1 MMFKKIDFKTIVI
14 VVALIALGSLNF
26 YMFRDEIFNKP
37 KDNLYEV
44 DIKNFRGIEDL
55 KLTGVIYEVIDNIG
69 NYHGTGILRVNI
81 IETNVEYYDP
91 RDHQANYYCIIKNGK
106 AELYVKG
113 VSDIKPNDSI
123 FVNISQEKSIVFNS
137 KRNYN
142 RQLSFIVYPRRFFD
156 FIKRKGYQEI

>member
-1 MMFKKIDFKTIVI
+1 MFKKIDFKTIVI

-26 YMFRDEIFNKP
+26 YMFRDEIFNKS

-81 IETNVEYYDP
+81 IETNIEYYDP
-91 RDHQANYYCIIKNGK
+91 RDKQINYYCIIKYGK
-106 AELYVKG
+106 SEIYLNNLSEVTVG
-113 VSDIKPNDSI
+113 DTITIDIPN
-123 FVNISQEKSIVFNS
+123 EETRVFNNS
-137 KRNYN
+137 SNKN
-142 RQLSFIVYPRRFFD
+142 RRMGTRVYPRSFFD
-156 FIKRKGYQEI
+156 FIKREGHQEI